1 MKNIK
6 NIVMTLF
13 VGLIIVSCNEKQ
25 TLEKEL
31 NEGQLVLQFG
41 SNART
46 NQDLNDYGLKVENA
60 SGEVVL
66 SYEKISEA
74 PEKISLAVGNYT
86 VKAFSAE
93 EMPYFTFDAP
103 YYYGE
108 KTCTIN
114 SGEETVVDIVCA
126 LKHVKLMINF
136 DEQITSTAKSY
147 SAVIQ
152 STHDEITID
161 ASTAKTVY
169 AERSALIISTTIE
182 EQDGTMIKNKQ
193 IVSGLASKSE
203 YTLNISY

>member
-6 NIVMTLF
+6 NIFMTLF
-13 VGLIIVSCNEKQ
+13 IALLLIGCNEEQ
-25 TLEKEL
+25 TLEQEL
-31 NEGQLVLQFG
+31 NEGHLVLQLG
-41 SNART
+41 SNNRT
-46 NQDLNDYGLKVENA
+46 QQDLNNYGLKVENA
-60 SGEVVL
+60 SGEVVVA
-66 SYEKISEA
+66 YEKISDA
-74 PEKISLAVGNYT
+74 PEKISLAIGDYT

-114 SGEETVVDIVCA
+114 SGEETVVDIVCS
-126 LKHVKLMINF
+126 LKHVKLTIKF
-136 DEQITSTAKSY
+136 DAEITENAKSY

-161 ASTAKTVY
+161 ASTSNTVY

-182 EQDGTMIKNKQ
+182 QQDGTMVKNKQ
-193 IVSGLASKSE
+193 VVSGLEAQSE